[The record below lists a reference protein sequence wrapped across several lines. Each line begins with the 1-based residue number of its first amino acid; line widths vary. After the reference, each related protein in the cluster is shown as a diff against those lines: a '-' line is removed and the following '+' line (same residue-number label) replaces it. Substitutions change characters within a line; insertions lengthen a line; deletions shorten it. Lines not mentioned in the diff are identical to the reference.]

1 MIYKILLFPVYLF
14 FGCLSIFACGTFE
27 MLNIFNIFIN
37 KR

>member
-1 MIYKILLFPVYLF
+1 MIYKILLFPVYLL

-27 MLNIFNIFIN
+27 LFNIFIN